1 MGTIRHHD
9 VLRTFTAHRPG
20 STMILRLSFA
30 SLALGLLAACG
41 GGDGDDGDAAV
52 DDAALD
58 GETDGAEADPAGGD
72 SMATLTVDGERYT
85 WAADKMELCLI
96 GGDFPVDAEFREVP
110 RPGDGDW
117 FQFFDRG
124 DGGIH
129 FSAILGGKEYSGT
142 GAGEADEI
150 RADGFTY
157 TGNLNQDGA
166 ELDAELE
173 VTC

>member
-1 MGTIRHHD
+1 
-9 VLRTFTAHRPG
+9 
-20 STMILRLSFA
+20 MILRLSFA

-52 DDAALD
+52 DDAAVDDSAVD

-117 FQFFDRG
+117 FQFYDRG